1 MARNR
6 RRTFATLHLKIE
18 VMRSS
23 RTSRVSRISIAASI
37 VLVLAAMML
46 PVCHLHPL
54 LDKSAPEHCAICVSL
69 HAALPIGVH
78 PPSFETRM
86 LAIGRVVIAS
96 VQTESSFTP
105 RFAESR
111 APPLPAC

>member
-1 MARNR
+1 MQ
-6 RRTFATLHLKIE
+6 
-18 VMRSS
+18 SS
-23 RTSRVSRISIAASI
+23 RTSRVSRIAIAASI
-37 VLVLAAMML
+37 ILVLMAMLL

-54 LDKSAPEHCAICVSL
+54 LDKSAPDHCAICVSL

-78 PPSFETRM
+78 PPSMSARL
-86 LAIGRVVIAS
+86 LALGRVVVAGI
-96 VQTESSFTP
+96 QTESSFTP

>member
-1 MARNR
+1 
-6 RRTFATLHLKIE
+6 
-18 VMRSS
+18 MRSGP
-23 RTSRVSRISIAASI
+23 TSRVSRVSIAVSI

-54 LDKSAPEHCAICVSL
+54 LDKSAPDHCAICVSL

-78 PPSFETRM
+78 PPLFDRHLM
-86 LAIGRVVIAS
+86 AVGQVVIAS
-96 VQTESSFTP
+96 IQTESSFTP

>member
-1 MARNR
+1 MQLEDMSTR
-6 RRTFATLHLKIE
+6 LP
-18 VMRSS
+18 
-23 RTSRVSRISIAASI
+23 SRVRRVSIVASI
-37 VLVLAAMML
+37 VIVLMAMML

-54 LDKSAPEHCAICVSL
+54 LDTSAPDHCTICVSL

-78 PPSFETRM
+78 APPAEAQL
-86 LAIGRVVIAS
+86 LAVGRVVVAG
-96 VQTESSFTP
+96 VQPQASFTP